1 VGDVYAPGNTSYSY
15 SQLSLEPIG
24 QLPLLDY
31 TCYTDA
37 AVTELCN
44 TDLSRKRLRLSTA
57 QIPPPCYSQ
66 APVSTASIPVGL
78 CSFHQNI
85 LCYQDPWKDTDMA
98 IMDLNA
104 SQLTKKM
111 VEFGLSICPCCS
123 ADVQQSEGNDSA
135 HSSCSFPY
143 VKHVSNV

>member
-1 VGDVYAPGNTSYSY
+1 MGDVYVPEDTAYSY
-15 SQLSLEPIG
+15 SPLSLEPSG
-24 QLPLLDY
+24 QLPIFDY
-31 TCYTDA
+31 TYYTDA
-37 AVTELCN
+37 AVLQSGN
-44 TDLSRKRLRLSTA
+44 TVQEKKRLRLSTV

-66 APVSTASIPVGL
+66 APVNTSSFPVGL

-85 LCYQDPWKDTDMA
+85 LCYQDPWQGTDMT

-123 ADVQQSEGNDSA
+123 ADAQRSEGNGNA
-135 HSSCSFPY
+135 
-143 VKHVSNV
+143 